1 MDKSEVFR
9 HDIAA
14 ELSFPSLH
22 GIPQSLGRALY
33 KLADTPRKE
42 LEGDAETYAEV

>member
-9 HDIAA
+9 HDMAA
-14 ELSFPSLH
+14 ELSFPSIY

-33 KLADTPRKE
+33 KLANTRGKE